1 MGQVAPIPWIS
12 TEAERV
18 LIGRPVNEQAAR
30 RAGQAAVVGAM
41 PLSENEYKIQLA
53 EVAVRRAILRA
64 AGLDTGGF

>member
-1 MGQVAPIPWIS
+1 
-12 TEAERV
+12 
-18 LIGRPVNEQAAR
+18 
-30 RAGQAAVVGAM
+30 M